1 MVEDLPE
8 DIQDELSELLC
19 YYSSLEELCEH
30 ADEIIQYPDCNDMTD
45 VAYYF
50 IDECQSLG
58 EIPEGIRSYIDYEA
72 YGRDLDLEG
81 RFVVTNHGV
90 FECPY

>member
-1 MVEDLPE
+1 MYEMRIYLLNNTKPYRDGDEEYAGEWFNCPVEF
-8 DIQDELSELLC
+8 
-19 YYSSLEELCEH
+19 EEVREKLGVEH
-30 ADEIIQYPDCNDMTD
+30 EEQIEI
-45 VAYYF
+45 
-50 IDECQSLG
+50 G
-58 EIPEGIRSYIDYEA
+58 EIPDRIRSYIDYEA